1 MYTIHACKYKRQ
13 RIPEGAN
20 NNGQTRETDNIDE
33 NKQNTKSFNE
43 RQRIPEGANNNGQ
56 TKETGNT
63 RRKQT
68 KHKKF

>member
-1 MYTIHACKYKRQ
+1 MYTIHARKYKRQ

-20 NNGQTRETDNIDE
+20 NNGQTRETGNKDE
-33 NKQNTKSFNE
+33 NKQNTNSFNK